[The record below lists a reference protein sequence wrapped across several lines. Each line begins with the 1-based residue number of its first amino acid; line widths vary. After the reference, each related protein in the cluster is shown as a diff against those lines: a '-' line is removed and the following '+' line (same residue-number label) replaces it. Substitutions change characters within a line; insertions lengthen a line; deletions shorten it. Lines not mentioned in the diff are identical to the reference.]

1 MESSNHP
8 LSESWTMWSHLSRY
22 RDFPGLGLWKRVIGR
37 DLLWARSGIVTPIV
51 LVMITVAW
59 KWGRCRLYIYR
70 SMNVN
75 VHRNGHIYVFVYLSN
90 YVYMYICIRIRI
102 CEYIYI
108 YIHAYAH
115 VYIWNITLNT
125 LCVTQTLV
133 NATHTQRRQPDTM
146 NSLENRIA
154 RIPNMVYHLFVNK
167 IHTTWRSTWGPP
179 LLDKPKSQ
187 MKFVIF
193 LSYVSHSHD
202 VAIEWLV
209 QFPVW

>member
-8 LSESWTMWSHLSRY
+8 LSESWTMWSHLSGHLG
-22 RDFPGLGLWKRVIGR
+22 DFPGLGLWKWVIGH
-37 DLLWARSGIVTPIV
+37 DLLWARSGIVTSIV

-108 YIHAYAH
+108 CICSCIHMKYYPQYIVCDA
-115 VYIWNITLNT
+115 NSCKRN
-125 LCVTQTLV
+125 
-133 NATHTQRRQPDTM
+133 THTQRRQPDTM
-146 NSLENRIA
+146 ISLENRIA

>member
-102 CEYIYI
+102 CEIYTYIY
-108 YIHAYAH
+108 AYAH

-133 NATHTQRRQPDTM
+133 NATHSHNEDSRTQWIR
-146 NSLENRIA
+146 L
-154 RIPNMVYHLFVNK
+154 K
-167 IHTTWRSTWGPP
+167 IG
-179 LLDKPKSQ
+179 
-187 MKFVIF
+187 
-193 LSYVSHSHD
+193 
-202 VAIEWLV
+202 
-209 QFPVW
+209 